1 MLIVNKKQ
9 FGISFFMI
17 IVFAVV
23 LFLMFSPLFN
33 GQNAFQASDGLF
45 NSISKASTNHMAELH
60 AILDKLEHNDASQS
74 LIMPQTVGD
83 NLVVMLNKAGAKAS
97 YTENEL
103 KVSGDLKVIFKR
115 ILADSEAMFNNN
127 GEALKSAYGIDPK
140 TAMYDWWVYTNASS
154 KAYKLV
160 KKFAASKVL
169 EEIKT
174 KGVEVGYNYFG
185 VAPTPASERVGIT
198 TFALV
203 FYVVYTLWWGYAIFF
218 LCEGLGLMMVKSSK
232 KEA

>member
-9 FGISFFMI
+9 FGISLFMMV
-17 IVFAVV
+17 VFAAV
-23 LFLMFSPLFN
+23 LFVMFTPLFH

-45 NSISKASTNHMAELH
+45 NSISKASTNHIAELH
-60 AILDKLEHNDASQS
+60 SILDNLQHSDANQTLVIPQS
-74 LIMPQTVGD
+74 VGTD
-83 NLVVMLNKAGAKAS
+83 LAIMLNSAGAQAS
-97 YTENEL
+97 YDNNEL

-127 GEALKSAYGIDPK
+127 GEVLKNTYDIEPK
-140 TAMYDWWVYTNASS
+140 TAMYAWWIYTNAAS
-154 KAYKLV
+154 KNFKLT

-174 KGVEVGYNYFG
+174 KGVEVGYNYYG
-185 VAPTPASERVGIT
+185 VAPTPVSERVGIT
-198 TFALV
+198 SFALI
-203 FYVVYTLWWGYAIFF
+203 FYVAYTLWWGYAIFF
-218 LCEGLGLMMVKSSK
+218 MCEGLGLMMVKSSK